1 MISSSARGD
10 YLLLLPQEN
19 TLIQDKVLLIRN
31 MALFT
36 QKL

>member
-1 MISSSARGD
+1 MISSSARGG
-10 YLLLLPQEN
+10 YLLLLPQGN
-19 TLIQDKVLLIRN
+19 ALIRDKVLLNRN

>member
-1 MISSSARGD
+1 MISSSAWGD

-19 TLIQDKVLLIRN
+19 ALIRDKVLLIRN

-36 QKL
+36 QKQ